1 MLQLDGISWIV
12 SELGKHALLLEP
24 KIENGKLEKIHR
36 VYQLLEMEQ
45 STLINDVVP
54 AYQSIAIFYDTAKK
68 DVLNYLEL
76 LRFSTLKS
84 KSSKTIEVE
93 VNYDQ
98 GLDWNRVTE
107 ETGLTKSEI
116 IERHSKPVYTIAMI
130 GFVPGFIF
138 LEGLQPELAV
148 PRMETPRITIPA
160 GSIGIGGNQTGIYS
174 IESPGGWNI
183 IGNSNHRFFDIQRI
197 PPNDVTPGDMLKFI
211 PL

>member
-1 MLQLDGISWIV
+1 MLQLDGISWNV
-12 SELGKHALLLEP
+12 SDLGKHALLLEP

-45 STLINDVVP
+45 STLIKDVVP
-54 AYQSIAIFYDTAKK
+54 AYQSIAIFYDSAKK

-84 KSSKTIEVE
+84 KSSNTIEVE

-107 ETGLTKSEI
+107 KTGLTKSEI
-116 IERHSKPVYTIAMI
+116 IERHSKPVYTAAMI

-138 LEGLQPELAV
+138 LEGLQSELAV
-148 PRMETPRITIPA
+148 PRMETPRIKIPA